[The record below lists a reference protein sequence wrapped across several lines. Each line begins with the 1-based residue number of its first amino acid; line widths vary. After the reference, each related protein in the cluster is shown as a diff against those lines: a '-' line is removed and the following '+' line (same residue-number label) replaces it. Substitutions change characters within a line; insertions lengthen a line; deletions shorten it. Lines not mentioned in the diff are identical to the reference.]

1 LIPNS
6 ALKIRASRGLKRF
19 PGGLMSMA
27 ANAPFTQKEG
37 PGYVDPSYDL
47 SVE

>member
-1 LIPNS
+1 
-6 ALKIRASRGLKRF
+6 
-19 PGGLMSMA
+19 MSMA

-47 SVE
+47 SVEWIATKRDATALGRPGEPG